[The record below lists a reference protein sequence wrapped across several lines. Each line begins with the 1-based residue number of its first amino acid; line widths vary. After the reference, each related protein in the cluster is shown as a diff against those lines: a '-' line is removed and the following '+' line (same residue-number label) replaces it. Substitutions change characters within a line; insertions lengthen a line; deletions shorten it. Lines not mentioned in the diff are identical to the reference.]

1 MNKFGKFVCK
11 YRVAIIIV
19 ALLLLIPSA
28 IGMVATRINYD
39 ILTYLPDDVA
49 TIQGQNILSEQFNM
63 GSFAVLI
70 VDDDMRAKD
79 ILSMEDKI
87 KEIECVDKVVGV
99 YDVLG
104 TQVPLDSLP
113 DDVKEKISAEG
124 KTPILVT
131 FKTGIAADD
140 TLKAIDDIRDIAK
153 EKCAVAGLSA
163 TEERHEGYFEF

>member
-49 TIQGQNILSEQFNM
+49 TIQIQNILSKQFNM

-99 YDVLG
+99 YDILG
-104 TQVPLDSLP
+104 TQVPHFSLP
-113 DDVKEKISAEG
+113 DDVRERLVQRARHQFLLPLKQELRLM
-124 KTPILVT
+124 ILLRLLM
-131 FKTGIAADD
+131 
-140 TLKAIDDIRDIAK
+140 TLEILQRKG
-153 EKCAVAGLSA
+153 VANLRLYRNRG
-163 TEERHEGYFEF
+163 RHEGYFEF

>member
-1 MNKFGKFVCK
+1 MGERGCQNERKRKECEIMNKFGKFVCK

-87 KEIECVDKVVGV
+87 
-99 YDVLG
+99 
-104 TQVPLDSLP
+104 
-113 DDVKEKISAEG
+113 
-124 KTPILVT
+124 
-131 FKTGIAADD
+131 
-140 TLKAIDDIRDIAK
+140 
-153 EKCAVAGLSA
+153 
-163 TEERHEGYFEF
+163 

>member
-1 MNKFGKFVCK
+1 MKGKECEIMNKFGKFVCK

-113 DDVKEKISAEG
+113 DDVKGKISAEG

-153 EKCAVAGLSA
+153 EKCAVAG
-163 TEERHEGYFEF
+163 

>member
-49 TIQGQNILSEQFNM
+49 TIQGQNILSKQFNM

-99 YDVLG
+99 YDILG

-113 DDVKEKISAEG
+113 DDVKGKIR
-124 KTPILVT
+124 LVIVLLI
-131 FKTGIAADD
+131 KGRI
-140 TLKAIDDIRDIAK
+140 
-153 EKCAVAGLSA
+153 V
-163 TEERHEGYFEF
+163 

>member
-87 KEIECVDKVVGV
+87 KDIECVDKVVGV

-113 DDVKEKISAEG
+113 DDVKEKISADG

-131 FKTGIAADD
+131 LKQVLQLMILLRLLMTSEILQRKSVRLQVYLQQKT
-140 TLKAIDDIRDIAK
+140 T
-153 EKCAVAGLSA
+153 
-163 TEERHEGYFEF
+163 

>member
-1 MNKFGKFVCK
+1 
-11 YRVAIIIV
+11 
-19 ALLLLIPSA
+19 
-28 IGMVATRINYD
+28 
-39 ILTYLPDDVA
+39 
-49 TIQGQNILSEQFNM
+49 M

-113 DDVKEKISAEG
+113 DDVKGKISAEG

-131 FKTGIAADD
+131 FKTGIARLMILLRLLMISEILQRKSVRLQVYLQQR
-140 TLKAIDDIRDIAK
+140 T
-153 EKCAVAGLSA
+153 
-163 TEERHEGYFEF
+163 T